1 MQNKKRKQNRTHKN
15 KIRNIKSIMYRKM
28 YLSYVEKLDKFVC
41 SMIVYIDNR
50 LLSII
55 GDLDPNSYMDGIK
68 VKTPKGVKL
77 VQTNCS
83 ELFISKNDSPNM
95 YNNII
100 SYINETGDKLD
111 SNEYVKYLHGSLTIV
126 DTSVLVDDKNLDK
139 VIQRLSYYD

>member
-1 MQNKKRKQNRTHKN
+1 MQSKKRNQNRTHKN
-15 KIRNIKSIMYRKM
+15 KIRNVKSIMYKKM
-28 YLSYVEKLDKFVC
+28 YVSYVEKHDKFVC
-41 SMIVYIDNR
+41 SMIVYIGNR

-111 SNEYVKYLHGSLTIV
+111 SNEYVKYLHGSLTLI
-126 DTSVLVDDKNLDK
+126 DTSVLIDDKNVEK